1 MHMPPFLSGNKG
13 ANNSDSWKT
22 MWNWLGTASNFELG
36 IVELGLMDTV
46 GGHFA
51 QRRANCSASEGSR
64 PDLASPNSSWSC
76 SSH

>member
-51 QRRANCSASEGSR
+51 RRRAN
-64 PDLASPNSSWSC
+64 
-76 SSH
+76 